1 MSEIKKNNLISRIK
15 DIAIVIGFVITFG
28 SVMITWSNERT
39 KRALLEDQVER
50 NSEQLDKYN
59 LEIINYR
66 LDEIDNKLEQVLDLL
81 AND

>member
-66 LDEIDNKLEQVLDLL
+66 LNEIDNKLEQVLDLL